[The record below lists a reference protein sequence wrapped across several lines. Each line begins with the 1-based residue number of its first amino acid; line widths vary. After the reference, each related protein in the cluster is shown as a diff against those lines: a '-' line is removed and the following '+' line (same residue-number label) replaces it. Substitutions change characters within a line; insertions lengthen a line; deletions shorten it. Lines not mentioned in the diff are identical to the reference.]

1 MSSGEVG
8 IQSRIGSIYS
18 GILTGCAVIA
28 AALIASMAVL
38 ITTQVVLRYAFGIV
52 ILWVND
58 YIEYTLLASTLFGSA
73 YLLKQKGH
81 VEIDFFTARLRPAAR
96 RVFTVLAHAI
106 GTFVCAAFWY
116 SSSLTTIDHYRRG
129 VLVIKSVAF
138 PKYIVLL
145 PIVVG
150 FALLTVQF
158 AIHLLQ
164 EVRTSGSAPST
175 SDAGFDL

>member
-1 MSSGEVG
+1 MFSGEGTQRV
-8 IQSRIGSIYS
+8 RISAIYS
-18 GILTGCAVIA
+18 LILTGFAVLA

-38 ITTQVVLRYAFGIV
+38 ITAQVVLRYAFGIV
-52 ILWVND
+52 LLWVND

-96 RVFTVLAHAI
+96 RVFTVLAYAI
-106 GTFVCAAFWY
+106 GTFVCAMFWY
-116 SSSLTTIDHYRRG
+116 SSSLTTLDHYRRG

-138 PKYIVLL
+138 PKYFVLL
-145 PIVVG
+145 PVVIG
-150 FALLTVQF
+150 FTLLTVQF
-158 AIHLLQ
+158 AILLVQ
-164 EVRTSGSAPST
+164 AVRTPSSELST